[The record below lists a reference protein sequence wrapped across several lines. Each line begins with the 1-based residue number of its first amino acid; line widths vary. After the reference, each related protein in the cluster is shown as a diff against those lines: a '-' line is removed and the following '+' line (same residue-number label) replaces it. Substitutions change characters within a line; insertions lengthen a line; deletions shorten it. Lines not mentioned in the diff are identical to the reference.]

1 MAEPLPSAP
10 ELLNAGHDVSQ
21 FSCGKPSLDHWLKTR
36 ALANQQKGFTVV
48 MVVHVEG
55 RVVGY
60 YGLAP
65 TAIVPATLPR
75 AIRTGQPPNPVPC
88 ILLGQ
93 LATDR
98 AWGGQGSG
106 LGLFNHALAR
116 NVNGAALIGG
126 RALIVNAVDDEA
138 ATFWRR
144 RGFLPSKDDAMVLF
158 RSIADIA
165 ASLRAVDDYA
175 NGQ

>member
-1 MAEPLPSAP
+1 MAEPPLSVP

-21 FSCGKPSLDHWLKTR
+21 FFCGKPSLDHWLKTR

-48 MVVHVEG
+48 MAIHVQG

-65 TAIVPATLPR
+65 TAIVPASLPR

-93 LATDR
+93 LATD
-98 AWGGQGSG
+98 S
-106 LGLFNHALAR
+106 
-116 NVNGAALIGG
+116 
-126 RALIVNAVDDEA
+126 
-138 ATFWRR
+138 T
-144 RGFLPSKDDAMVLF
+144 
-158 RSIADIA
+158 
-165 ASLRAVDDYA
+165 
-175 NGQ
+175 

>member
-1 MAEPLPSAP
+1 MAELPLSAL

-48 MVVHVEG
+48 MVVHVAG

-98 AWGGQGSG
+98 AWGGRGIG

-116 NVNGAALIGG
+116 SVNGAALI
-126 RALIVNAVDDEA
+126 VNAIDDEA
-138 ATFWRR
+138 AAFWRR
-144 RGFLPSKDDAMVLF
+144 RGFLPSKDDALVLF

-165 ASLRAVDDYA
+165 ASLRAVGEHA
-175 NGQ
+175 AGQ